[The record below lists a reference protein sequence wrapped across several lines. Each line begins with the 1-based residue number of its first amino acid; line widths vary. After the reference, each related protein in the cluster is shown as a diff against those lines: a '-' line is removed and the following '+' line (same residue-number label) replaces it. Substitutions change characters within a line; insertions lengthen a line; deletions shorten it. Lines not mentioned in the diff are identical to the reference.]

1 MQTSP
6 VKQRICLRPLDADMA
21 AAKFAQQYPA
31 VISRPLAP
39 TFVLGGVPASVRRLY
54 FRAQVVG
61 PIGIYELT
69 DMGMTSHG
77 LLVQDGCFYI
87 SDQLNIC
94 ERTIRE
100 CALYGTLTADR
111 APSRMIDQPVVA
123 LAGPGHLIYGHWL
136 TDFLPKLFLL
146 HSAGLRIDQQNYL
159 VPSNTPGFALRLL
172 SLLGIRDEQLIRFEP
187 YSETVQARR
196 MLVPTLL
203 RCNGQAHPAMAEA
216 ARFLLECIQTR
227 TRLPSAPSG
236 HERIFLS
243 RRSSGRDGRV
253 LLNRDEVESRAQY
266 AGYRLV
272 EPEKM
277 TAPEQI
283 SLFLQVRQIIGEY
296 GSGLHNCIFSEPGV
310 AICALRASA
319 LHPGF
324 LQSGLCQQLGQHI
337 GYVFGASDDKDVT
350 QRFTVDAADFEL
362 SMQLLQMN
370 FPVAVAAHRP
380 ALSFS

>member
-1 MQTSP
+1 VS
-6 VKQRICLRPLDADMA
+6 
-21 AAKFAQQYPA
+21 
-31 VISRPLAP
+31 
-39 TFVLGGVPASVRRLY
+39 RLY
-54 FRAQVVG
+54 FGVQAVG
-61 PIGIYELT
+61 PVGIYELADT
-69 DMGMTSHG
+69 AITSHG
-77 LLVQDGCFYI
+77 LLVRDGRFYT
-87 SDQLNIC
+87 SDQLNIS
-94 ERTIRE
+94 ESAIQE
-100 CALYGTLTADR
+100 CALYGALTADCP
-111 APSRMIDQPVVA
+111 PSRVIDQPVVA

-146 HSAGLRIDQQNYL
+146 HSAGLRIDQQNYI
-159 VPSNTPGFALRLL
+159 VPSNTPEFALRLL

-196 MLVPTLL
+196 MFVPTLL
-203 RCNGQAHPAMAEA
+203 RCSGQAHPAMAEA
-216 ARFLLECIQTR
+216 AKFLLECIQVR

-253 LLNRDEVESRAQY
+253 LLNRNEIECRAQY

-296 GSGLHNCIFSEPGV
+296 GSGLHNCIFSKPGV
-310 AICALRASA
+310 AVCALRASA

-324 LQSGLCQQLGQHI
+324 LQSGLCQSWVNTSAMSSAQ
-337 GYVFGASDDKDVT
+337 ATKRT
-350 QRFTVDAADFEL
+350 
-362 SMQLLQMN
+362 
-370 FPVAVAAHRP
+370 
-380 ALSFS
+380 